1 MTTSRS
7 HLALC
12 FLWGAKAFIHSQVV
26 DYADNQARIY
36 HLGTIF
42 PPFSQLAR
50 LDCKPSPLCS
60 LASVLIFIAFILGSG
75 QVGVLGVK
83 VESSHAHVLQLCDP

>member
-1 MTTSRS
+1 VFCS
-7 HLALC
+7 
-12 FLWGAKAFIHSQVV
+12 V
-26 DYADNQARIY
+26 
-36 HLGTIF
+36 F